1 VLEHLSMRRGLLLA
15 IPFFATFGAFMFV
28 YALVTQGYLGFSPLR
43 AGLAMAPLAVV
54 FLLASLA
61 TTRLVARYGR
71 KVIGAGGVIQLVG
84 LLLLT
89 ATFLAWWP
97 LISVYDLMPG
107 LAVMGAGQGFVM
119 SPLYR
124 VILSDVPQEV
134 AGAGSGVLTT
144 TQQTSLALGVA
155 SLGSLFISLSSPSQ
169 LGPLHALVVILG
181 VQAVVA
187 AGLAVGSMAL
197 PRGGRPS
204 AISQHVSVASEAYAS
219 MRETASVSG

>member
-1 VLEHLSMRRGLLLA
+1 
-15 IPFFATFGAFMFV
+15 
-28 YALVTQGYLGFSPLR
+28 
-43 AGLAMAPLAVV
+43 MAPLAVV

-71 KVIGAGGVIQLVG
+71 KVIGAGGLIQLVG
-84 LLLLT
+84 LLTLI

-97 LISVYDLMPG
+97 HVSVYDLMPG
-107 LAVMGAGQGFVM
+107 LAIMGAGQGLVM

-124 VILSDVPQEV
+124 VVLSDVPQEL

-155 SLGSLFISLSSPSQ
+155 SLGSLFISLSSRSQ

-187 AGLAVGSMAL
+187 VGLAVASRSL

-219 MRETASVSG
+219 MRETASISR